1 MQFSL
6 EIFSFN
12 VVYFLEAFSSNCLYD
27 CTKTL
32 FHGKSNYVFSFHA
45 PVDI

>member
-1 MQFSL
+1 MQFSF

-12 VVYFLEAFSSNCLYD
+12 VVYFLEAFSNNYLYD
-27 CTKTL
+27 RTKTL
-32 FHGKSNYVFSFHA
+32 FHVKSNYVFSFHA